1 MAFINR
7 QHHKVYA
14 FTVVTEKDEYGYF
27 VYAPQLPGCHTQGD
41 TYEEAMANIKE
52 AIQVYLED
60 MMAKG
65 EEIPTEKDTM
75 VSLNK
80 IELSF

>member
-1 MAFINR
+1 MALISK
-7 QHHKVYA
+7 QHHRVYT
-14 FTVVTEKDEYGYF
+14 FTVVTEKDENGYF
-27 VYAPQLPGCHTQGD
+27 VYVPLLPGCHTQGE

-60 MMAKG
+60 MLAKG
-65 EEIPTEKDTM
+65 EETPTEKDTM

-80 IELSF
+80 IELSI